1 MWISAGTKKTDAMKE
16 LLVIELGELGLVEYG
31 AAWELQRRVV
41 AARKAGAIPDVLLLC
56 EHPHVITL
64 GRSGKISNLR
74 ASDQML
80 QEMGVSFFETNRG
93 GDITYHGPGQLVGYP
108 ILNLVEIRRDVGWYV
123 RSLEEA
129 MIRATAEFG
138 IASKRVSGRTGVW
151 VDVAAGNAGKDVKE
165 FKEAK
170 EVREIKDEEKLAA
183 IGVHI
188 SRWVTSHGFA
198 YNVSTDLRYF
208 DLIVPCGIAGKRA
221 TSLEKLLG
229 RPVEISEAAK
239 HITAQLGEIFGLH
252 PRLLGRNELDSI
264 LAASEIQL
272 VGANM
277 LARPA

>member
-1 MWISAGTKKTDAMKE
+1 MKE
-16 LLVIELGELGLVEYG
+16 LLVVDLGLVEYG

-41 AARKAGAIPDVLLLC
+41 AARKADAVPDVLLLC

-74 ASDQML
+74 APAEML
-80 QEMGVSFFETNRG
+80 RKMKVSFFETNRG

-108 ILNLVEIRRDVGWYV
+108 ILNLAEIRRDVGWYV

-138 IASKRVSGRTGVW
+138 IASSRVPARTGVW
-151 VDVAAGNAGKDVKE
+151 VNVPVSSAADDG
-165 FKEAK
+165 K
-170 EVREIKDEEKLAA
+170 EVQEVEEVKDEEKLAA
-183 IGVHI
+183 IGVHL

-221 TSLEKLLG
+221 TSLEKILG
-229 RPVEISEAAK
+229 RHVEVKDVAPRIAL
-239 HITAQLGEIFGLH
+239 QLGESFELV
-252 PRLLGRNELDSI
+252 PRPCGRDELDSM
-264 LAASEIQL
+264 LTVPESQF
-272 VGANM
+272 VGTGT
-277 LARPA
+277 

>member
-1 MWISAGTKKTDAMKE
+1 MKE
-16 LLVIELGELGLVEYG
+16 LLVVDLGLVEYG

-41 AARKAGAIPDVLLLC
+41 AARKAGALPDVLLLC

-74 ASDQML
+74 ASREML
-80 QEMGVSFFETNRG
+80 HRMGVSFFETNRG

-108 ILNLVEIRRDVGWYV
+108 ILNLAEIRRDVGWYV

-138 IASKRVSGRTGVW
+138 IASRRVSGRTGVW
-151 VDVAAGNAGKDVKE
+151 VDVAAGSTMEDRKDVKE
-165 FKEAK
+165 GK
-170 EVREIKDEEKLAA
+170 EVEEVKDEEKLAA
-183 IGVHI
+183 IGVHL

-208 DLIVPCGIAGKRA
+208 DLIVPCGIAGKRS

-229 RPVEISEAAK
+229 RRVEMKDAAPR
-239 HITAQLGEIFGLH
+239 ITAHLGEILGLH
-252 PRLLGRNELDSI
+252 PRACGLEGLEMTLRTHEDRAA
-264 LAASEIQL
+264 LAA
-272 VGANM
+272 V
-277 LARPA
+277 

>member
-1 MWISAGTKKTDAMKE
+1 MKE
-16 LLVIELGELGLVEYG
+16 LLVVDLGTVEYG
-31 AAWELQRRVV
+31 AAWELQRRVA
-41 AARKAGAIPDVLLLC
+41 AARKAGAISDVLLLC

-74 ASDQML
+74 VPGEML
-80 QEMGVSFFETNRG
+80 RRMGVSFFETNRG

-108 ILNLVEIRRDVGWYV
+108 ILNLGEIRRDVAWYV

-138 IASKRVSGRTGVW
+138 VASKRVSGRTGVW
-151 VDVAAGNAGKDVKE
+151 VDVVASSADEEG
-165 FKEAK
+165 K
-170 EVREIKDEEKLAA
+170 EVEEVEEAKDEEKLAA
-183 IGVHI
+183 IGVHL

-229 RPVEISEAAK
+229 RRVEMKEVAPRIAA
-239 HITAQLGEIFGLH
+239 HLGEMFGLDQ
-252 PRLLGRNELDSI
+252 RACGRDDLETMLRIYEDRKA
-264 LAASEIQL
+264 LAA
-272 VGANM
+272 V
-277 LARPA
+277 

>member
-1 MWISAGTKKTDAMKE
+1 MKE
-16 LLVIELGELGLVEYG
+16 LLAIDLGIVEYG
-31 AAWELQRRVV
+31 AAWELQRRVA

-74 ASDQML
+74 APGEML
-80 QEMGVSFFETNRG
+80 RQMGVSFFETNRG

-108 ILNLVEIRRDVGWYV
+108 ILNLAEIRRDVAWYV
-123 RSLEEA
+123 RGLEEA

-138 IASKRVSGRTGVW
+138 IASRRVSGRTGVW
-151 VDVAAGNAGKDVKE
+151 VQVPAGSATENEVKE
-165 FKEAK
+165 MEEIE
-170 EVREIKDEEKLAA
+170 EVKDEEKLAA
-183 IGVHI
+183 IGVHL

-229 RPVEISEAAK
+229 RRVEVKEVAPRIAAR
-239 HITAQLGEIFGLH
+239 LGEIFGLG
-252 PRLLGRNELDSI
+252 PRVCGRDDLETI
-264 LAASEIQL
+264 LRAHEEH
-272 VGANM
+272 GAT
-277 LARPA
+277 AVV

>member
-1 MWISAGTKKTDAMKE
+1 MKE
-16 LLVIELGELGLVEYG
+16 LLVVDLGLVEYG
-31 AAWELQRRVV
+31 AAWELQRRVA
-41 AARKAGAIPDVLLLC
+41 AARKAAAIPDVLLLC

-74 ASDQML
+74 VPGEML
-80 QEMGVSFFETNRG
+80 RRMGVSFFETNRG

-108 ILNLVEIRRDVGWYV
+108 ILNLGEIRRDVAWYV

-138 IASKRVSGRTGVW
+138 VASKRESGRTGVW
-151 VDVAAGNAGKDVKE
+151 VDVVASSADEEG
-165 FKEAK
+165 K
-170 EVREIKDEEKLAA
+170 EVEEVEEAKDEEKLAA
-183 IGVHI
+183 IGVHL

-229 RPVEISEAAK
+229 RRVEMKEVAPRIAA
-239 HITAQLGEIFGLH
+239 HLGEIFGLDQ
-252 PRLLGRNELDSI
+252 RACGRDDLETMLRIYEDRKA
-264 LAASEIQL
+264 LAA
-272 VGANM
+272 V
-277 LARPA
+277 

>member
-1 MWISAGTKKTDAMKE
+1 MKE
-16 LLVIELGELGLVEYG
+16 MLVVDLGLVEYG
-31 AAWELQRRVV
+31 AAWELQRRVA

-74 ASDQML
+74 APSEML
-80 QEMGVSFFETNRG
+80 RQMGVSFFETNRG

-108 ILNLVEIRRDVGWYV
+108 ILNLGEIRRDVAWYV

-138 IASKRVSGRTGVW
+138 IASRRVFGRTGVW
-151 VDVAAGNAGKDVKE
+151 VDVQIPSTIDDRKEVKE
-165 FKEAK
+165 VE
-170 EVREIKDEEKLAA
+170 EVEEVKDEEKLAA
-183 IGVHI
+183 IGVHL

-229 RPVEISEAAK
+229 RRVEMNEAATRIAA
-239 HITAQLGEIFGLH
+239 HLGEIFDLD
-252 PRLLGRNELDSI
+252 PRSCGRDVLDSI
-264 LAASEIQL
+264 LPAHQSEF
-272 VGANM
+272 VGTGT
-277 LARPA
+277 